1 MAFKQVP
8 NKVDFIQQEQETLAF
23 WKETDAFEKSRA
35 LRKGKPTWSFID
47 GPITANNP
55 MGVHHG
61 WGRTYKDLYNRFWTM
76 KGRELRYQNGFDCQG
91 LWVEVEVEK
100 EKGFKSKL
108 DIEAYGLD
116 EFVKEC
122 KARVLRYAGVQT
134 DQSIRLGYWM
144 EWTEPDK
151 LNMLADKLL
160 EDPAQVITFT
170 GPNGK
175 TVTDTVEQVVG
186 QLGLAQLGGS
196 YFTFSNENNYM
207 IWKMIKKSWE
217 KGWLYR
223 GADVM
228 PWCPRCAT
236 GISQHEIVTD
246 GYMEL
251 THRSVTLRFPLRTE
265 DGGQATGHSSPVTRP
280 RIDPETGLPESLLVW
295 TTTPWTLTSNVAA
308 AVGPDL
314 DYVKVKNGGH
324 ILYLSKGTL
333 HILRGDYQ
341 VLAELKGAEMEGWT
355 YDGPFDDLPAA
366 NTPGGVTYLNEL
378 IEGIA
383 ATAAQTHQ
391 VILWDLVGEAEGTGI
406 VHIAPGCGAEDF
418 ELGKEHQFPLIAPIE
433 EEGEFI
439 EGFGWLTGMHVSEVA
454 DPIFKDLEKKGILY
468 QVEPYTHRYPT
479 CWRCKTE
486 LVFRLVDEWF
496 ISMGQLY
503 DKPREQITP
512 AEKEKS
518 LRYQIMDVVDQIR
531 WIPEF
536 GHARELDWL
545 RNMHDWMIS
554 KKRYWGLALPIWVC
568 EDCGHYHVVGDE
580 HELEERAIEGWD
592 EFKGHTPHRPFI
604 DKVKIACEKCE
615 GKMERIPDVGNPWL
629 DAGIVSFSTMG
640 YRDDPDFWRKWYPAH
655 WISESFPGQ
664 FRNWFYSLLAMAT
677 VIDNSPPFLENFG
690 YASLLAE
697 DGRQM
702 HKSWGNSIEFN
713 DAANKMGV
721 DTMRWL
727 YCAHKPENDLLFG
740 YQRAEETRR
749 RFIIPLWNVYS
760 FFATYASLDHW
771 TPQAGSFDPGTP
783 EGSTPESDN
792 PLDQWI
798 LGRLN
803 QVVDQVTQN
812 FENSDAYTATL
823 TFESLLDDLSNWYV
837 RRSRRRFWKSE
848 QDSDKGTAYATLWHV
863 LVKMTRTLA
872 PILPFVTEAMYQNL
886 VRNVYPGAYESVHH
900 TDWPAADTAAIDEK
914 LVYQMDLARRV
925 ASLGL
930 SARSNANL
938 KVRQPLSK
946 ALAYVSEGGRSESG
960 KAELATEL
968 VEIVADELNVKA
980 FEFVEDAARLVS
992 YKVLPNNK
1000 LLGPKF
1006 GQDFPSVRAA
1016 LQELDPAQVAAQ
1028 VEAGESVTF
1037 NLQLSTGQGEIT
1049 LLPDEILVET
1059 EPVEGL
1065 AVTADKMVT
1074 VAVDSILTPALKTE
1088 GLARE
1093 IVRRIQ
1099 AQRKNAD
1106 FNIEDRIT
1114 TWYIVESGLAEVFQT
1129 WGEYIQA
1136 ETLTTELVPGEPP
1149 ENAFVENHKIEGA
1162 EVTIGIRRN

>member
-8 NKVDFIQQEQETLAF
+8 NKVDFIEQEHEVLAF
-23 WKETDAFEKSRA
+23 WEETDAFQKSRE

-76 KGRELRYQNGFDCQG
+76 RGRELRYQNGFDCQG

-108 DIEAYGLD
+108 DIEKFGLD
-116 EFVKEC
+116 EFVRLC
-122 KARVLRYAGVQT
+122 KARVLKYAGVQT

-144 EWTEPDK
+144 EWNDPEK
-151 LNMLADKLL
+151 LNWLAEKLL
-160 EDPAQVITFT
+160 EDPTQEITFT
-170 GPNGK
+170 GPNRK
-175 TVTDTVEQVVG
+175 TVTDTVEQVIG
-186 QLGLAQLGGS
+186 QLGLPQLGGS
-196 YFTFSNENNYM
+196 YFTFSNENNFM

-246 GYMEL
+246 GYAEL
-251 THRSVTLRFPLRTE
+251 THRSVTLRFPLRE
-265 DGGQATGHSSPVTRP
+265 RP
-280 RIDPETGLPESLLVW
+280 GESLLVW

-314 DYVKVKNGGH
+314 DYVKVRNGGH

-333 HILRGDYQ
+333 HMLKGNYE
-341 VLAELKGAEMEGWT
+341 VLGELKGKEMEGWT
-355 YDGPFDDLPAA
+355 YNGPFDGLPAA
-366 NTPGGVTYLNEL
+366 NTPGGVTYLKEL
-378 IEGIA
+378 VEGIT
-383 ATAAQTHQ
+383 ATAAEVHQ
-391 VILWDLVGEAEGTGI
+391 VILWDEVGEAEGTGI

-418 ELGKEHQFPLIAPIE
+418 QLGKEHKFPMIAPLDD
-433 EEGEFI
+433 EGVFI
-439 EGFGWLTGMHVSEVA
+439 EGFDWLTGMHVSEVA
-454 DPIFKDLEKKGILY
+454 TPIFEDLEKKGILY
-468 QVEPYTHRYPT
+468 QVTPYTHRYPT

-496 ISMGQLY
+496 ISMGKLY
-503 DKPREQITP
+503 DKPREQVTTE
-512 AEKEKS
+512 EKEAS

-536 GHARELDWL
+536 GYARELDWL

-568 EDCGHYHVVGDE
+568 QDCGHYHVIGDE
-580 HELEERAIEGWD
+580 YELEARAIEGWD

-604 DKVKIACEKCE
+604 DKVRIACENCG
-615 GKMERIPDVGNPWL
+615 GKMRRIPDVGNPWL
-629 DAGIVSFSTMG
+629 DAGIVSFSTLS
-640 YRDDPDFWRKWYPAH
+640 YRDDPEYWRKWFPAD

-677 VIDNSPPFLENFG
+677 VLENRPPFLENFG

-713 DAANKMGV
+713 DAADKMGV

-727 YCAHKPENDLLFG
+727 YCSQKPENDLLFG
-740 YQRAEETRR
+740 YQRAEEARR

-760 FFATYASLDHW
+760 FFSTYASLDGW
-771 TPQAGSFDPGTP
+771 TPAEEDLAPGTP
-783 EGSTPESDN
+783 EGPTPSSDN

-798 LGRLN
+798 LARLN
-803 QVVDQVTQN
+803 QVVAQVTQN
-812 FENSDAYTATL
+812 FEDSDAYSATL
-823 TFESLLDDLSNWYV
+823 AFEAMLDDSSNWYI
-837 RRSRRRFWKSE
+837 RRSRRRYWKSE
-848 QDSDKGTAYATLWHV
+848 ADRDKQTAYATLWHV
-863 LVKMTRTLA
+863 LVKMTRVLA
-872 PILPFVTEAMYQNL
+872 PVLPFITEKMYQNL
-886 VRNVYPGAYESVHH
+886 VRSVLPNAYQSVHH
-900 TDWPAADTAAIDEK
+900 TDWPEADLAAIDKK
-914 LVYQMDLARRV
+914 LIYQMDLARRV

-930 SARSNANL
+930 SARGNAGL
-938 KVRQPLSK
+938 KVRQPLAK
-946 ALAYVSEGGRSESG
+946 VLVNVNEGSADLSTD
-960 KAELATEL
+960 LL
-968 VEIVADELNVKA
+968 EIVTDELNIKTL
-980 FEFVEDAARLVS
+980 EFVADAGEMVS

-1000 LLGPKF
+1000 LLGPRF
-1006 GQDFPSVRAA
+1006 GADFPKVRTA
-1016 LQELDPAQVAAQ
+1016 LNGLPPAQVAGKIA
-1028 VEAGESVTF
+1028 AGEAVIVEVNGETVA
-1037 NLQLSTGQGEIT
+1037 LTGEEVLVSTEAA
-1049 LLPDEILVET
+1049 
-1059 EPVEGL
+1059 EGM
-1065 AVTADKMVT
+1065 AIAADKLVT
-1074 VAVDSILTPALKTE
+1074 VAIDTVLTPELKIE

-1093 IVRRIQ
+1093 VVRRIQ

-1106 FNIEDRIT
+1106 FNIEDRIK
-1114 TWYIVESGLAEVFQT
+1114 TWYVAPGELSNVFT
-1129 WGEYIQA
+1129 AWEEYIKT
-1136 ETLTTELVPGEPP
+1136 ETLTVDLVASEPP
-1149 ENAFVENHKIEGA
+1149 IDAFIEEHMVEGQELKLGVKKADQIS
-1162 EVTIGIRRN
+1162 T